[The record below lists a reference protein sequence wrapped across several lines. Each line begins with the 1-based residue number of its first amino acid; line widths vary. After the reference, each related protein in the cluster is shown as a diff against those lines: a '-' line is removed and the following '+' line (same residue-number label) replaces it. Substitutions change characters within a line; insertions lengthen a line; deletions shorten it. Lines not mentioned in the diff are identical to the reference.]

1 MVLRRLTPQRVL
13 CPCTLLHRA
22 SFIAPPAILSITS
35 VSDRST
41 SPHALSIKIIR
52 SMLKR
57 MNSWAGVSRAGAR
70 TGLQL
75 PGHGDM
81 QGFNSS
87 SPAKLIGRLHWVAR
101 CCQPGRLQ
109 RDKFSLC
116 QRGRRASL
124 RQTTHSCEN
133 HANAPCSG
141 DTSIAVSV
149 SVCVLSASHAS
160 YPSAISELTFCN
172 TTPLWRSQPDERAE
186 AREAS
191 VKHSRGAAPG
201 RASGMCIFSSIGR
214 GPAKQA
220 DIDETTLLTGGPG
233 CTQRSGPVVSALGS

>member
-81 QGFNSS
+81 HGVRSPFSGDSCARRRHFN
-87 SPAKLIGRLHWVAR
+87 GQRLCTRGTHSGQSMAPLHNR
-101 CCQPGRLQ
+101 TFKAPKHQDCQPSGLEPG
-109 RDKFSLC
+109 SL
-116 QRGRRASL
+116 G
-124 RQTTHSCEN
+124 
-133 HANAPCSG
+133 
-141 DTSIAVSV
+141 
-149 SVCVLSASHAS
+149 
-160 YPSAISELTFCN
+160 
-172 TTPLWRSQPDERAE
+172 
-186 AREAS
+186 
-191 VKHSRGAAPG
+191 
-201 RASGMCIFSSIGR
+201 
-214 GPAKQA
+214 
-220 DIDETTLLTGGPG
+220 
-233 CTQRSGPVVSALGS
+233 